1 MRRIAPLVLAIALVA
16 LGALPVSGRAAPP
29 QDRPAPASQAGQVYG
44 WQLMTPAER
53 DAYRQ
58 QMRNTRTPQEREA
71 LRARHHEQMQ
81 QRARER
87 GVRLPDIPPPGG
99 GMGRGMG
106 RGMGPGMQPANPQ
119 PMRQRA
125 REGAPATSGQGQPV
139 RTQNEKQNQQRS
151 SGGRDGGL

>member
-1 MRRIAPLVLAIALVA
+1 MRRTPPLALAVALVA
-16 LGALPVSGRAAPP
+16 LGTLSTAGRAVPL

-58 QMRNTRTPQEREA
+58 QMRNTRTAQEREA
-71 LRARHHEQMQ
+71 LRAQHHEQMQ

-87 GVRLPDIPPPGG
+87 GLQLPDMPPPGA

-106 RGMGPGMQPANPQ
+106 RGMPPGNPQ

-125 REGAPATSGQGQPV
+125 RPGTPAASGQGQPA
-139 RTQNEKQNQQRS
+139 RTRSEQQQRERS
-151 SGGRDGGL
+151 SDDRDGGL

>member
-1 MRRIAPLVLAIALVA
+1 MRRIPPLALAVVLVA
-16 LGALPVSGRAAPP
+16 LGTLSTASRAAPA

-58 QMRNTRTPQEREA
+58 QMRNTRTAQEREA
-71 LRARHHEQMQ
+71 LRAQHHQQMQ

-87 GVRLPDIPPPGG
+87 GLRLPDMPPPGG

-106 RGMGPGMQPANPQ
+106 RGMGPGMQPVNPQ
-119 PMRQRA
+119 PTRTEQQT
-125 REGAPATSGQGQPV
+125 RERKSGD
-139 RTQNEKQNQQRS
+139 
-151 SGGRDGGL
+151 RDGGL